1 MSNFRKYIEAAV
13 TLKGSQKK
21 LADSMGCT
29 QQQIS
34 YLLKEANGIS
44 AEMAISVE
52 AATNKV
58 ITRNHLRPDLFGEV
72 VV

>member
-1 MSNFRKYIEAAV
+1 MSKFRKYIEAAV

-21 LADSMGCT
+21 LADAMGCT

-34 YLLKEANGIS
+34 YLLNEATGIS

-52 AATNKV
+52 AATNRQ
-58 ITRNHLRPDLFGEV
+58 ITRQHLRPDLFGEV
-72 VV
+72 VA